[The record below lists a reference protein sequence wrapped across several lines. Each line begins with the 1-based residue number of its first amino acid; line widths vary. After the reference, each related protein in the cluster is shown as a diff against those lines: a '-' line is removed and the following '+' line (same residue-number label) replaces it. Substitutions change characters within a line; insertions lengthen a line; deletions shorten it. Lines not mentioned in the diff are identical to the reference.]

1 MSERQNI
8 DRLFQEKFKDFEA
21 TPSDKVWANI
31 QREMNPTEK
40 KKEPVLLPLW
50 LKLCGV
56 AAVFLIGFFIGSNFF
71 FSTPQNQ
78 INTSSATGV
87 ASDEKKETK
96 DTDSNKNN
104 TVINKESF
112 NADEDTNTITATVED
127 KEAASTYGTQ
137 NQNALPH
144 GNHAGGSNKSQNT
157 SFQNR
162 RFGTKKDTKQAAFNH
177 NNSSS
182 SVASLESNGS
192 NTRRSNAQNTVGF
205 ETNKV
210 SDNSASVNQQ
220 KNTNSQLALQI
231 DGAAKTPV
239 TVNEPEM
246 VTENSADLLFAN
258 PNSKVAFEVGKE
270 RYSDKKERGILI
282 KSYIPNDRKTTTNP
296 SESLLAK
303 DEKLLKKSIAPKTT
317 VVSTTDS
324 LQKAKGKETP
334 NPLDQLLKE
343 KEEQEKE
350 VKKQTAA
357 KNKWLVSSKVT
368 PIFMNASGSSSA
380 IDQQF
385 DNNERNYETTFSY
398 GMGIS
403 YAVTDR
409 LSVRTGVHSLNMK
422 YRTDGIVYY
431 QSKEAR
437 SMENIRRN
445 ETGSS
450 IQIEDK
456 DSRVMAFNGASIVTQ
471 KTSGAISQQMGYIE
485 VPTEVSYKVLNKK
498 FGIEVIGGLSTLFL
512 TQNDVSLIS
521 AQRDMKIGEA
531 SNLNNIHLSSNIGL
545 GFKYSFSKSFEA
557 NMEPMFKYQ
566 INTYRNNAGD
576 FKPYYMGVY
585 TGISY
590 RF

>member
-31 QREMNPTEK
+31 QREMNTPEK

-71 FSTPQNQ
+71 FNTPQNQ
-78 INTSSATGV
+78 INTSSVTGV
-87 ASDEKKETK
+87 ASGEEKETK
-96 DTDSNKNN
+96 DTDSNEMNS
-104 TVINKESF
+104 VINKESF
-112 NADEDTNTITATVED
+112 HTDTDTNTITATTKDE
-127 KEAASTYGTQ
+127 EAAAAYGNQ
-137 NQNALPH
+137 NQNAVPR
-144 GNHAGGSNKSQNT
+144 GAKATGFQKSQNT
-157 SFQNR
+157 NFRNSD
-162 RFGTKKDTKQAAFNH
+162 FGTGEDAKPKAFNQN

-182 SVASLESNGS
+182 VAVLENNGN
-192 NTRRSNAQNTVGF
+192 NTMRSNAQNTVGF
-205 ETNKV
+205 ETNRA

-220 KNTNSQLALQI
+220 KNTDSQLALQI
-231 DGAAKTPV
+231 DGANKTPI
-239 TVNEPEM
+239 TANESEI
-246 VTENSADLLFAN
+246 VTENSADLLFDN

-270 RYSDKKERGILI
+270 RYTDKKERGILI
-282 KSYIPNDRKTTTNP
+282 KSYIPNDRKTNATP
-296 SESLLAK
+296 SEPLLAK
-303 DEKLLKKSIAPKTT
+303 DEKLLKKSIAPKTI
-317 VVSTTDS
+317 VASVKDS

-350 VKKQTAA
+350 VKKQTTA

-368 PIFMNASGSSSA
+368 PIFMNASGNSSA
-380 IDQQF
+380 IDKQF
-385 DNNERNYETTFSY
+385 DNNDRNYQTTFSY

-409 LSVRTGVHSLNMK
+409 LSVRTGVHSLSMK

-531 SNLNNIHLSSNIGL
+531 SNLNNIHLSSNVGL